1 MSLPRIAPLAGLA
14 GVALL
19 LAGCVSSAQEDPA
32 PSAETSDGAAGTQPS
47 GSDETVT
54 IGVVMASSGFMGP
67 IDTPP
72 LNAMKLE
79 AETIN
84 AAGGIAGQQIELKVI
99 DTGTNLDRYASAAT
113 ELIGGGAEV
122 LVVTCDYD
130 VSSPAALVAES
141 ENVLSVAPCIG
152 DPIYGPAGGLELGFS
167 MGSGTPGEATIQ
179 AEFAYEQG
187 WTSAVLLT
195 DTTLKYTQNQC
206 EIFEKRFTELGGT
219 IVAKYDYQ
227 QGDSVRETVSAVAA
241 GEEPAVIAN
250 CGYSPGGA
258 TVAKEMRDGGVNAPI
273 ISGFGMDGDFWTG
286 GIPGLSDYY
295 VVTYAAKNGDDP
307 NPAVNEAADA
317 YEAAYGERPSVGAFV
332 AGHSTLQAIKA
343 AYEEAGSWDGDKLT
357 AALETMGELDLMAGP
372 TKFSED
378 LHISVE
384 RPMRVLQVKDG
395 KLAFVEERAPEKVTF
410 AG

>member
-1 MSLPRIAPLAGLA
+1 MSLPRLSVPLAGLA
-14 GVALL
+14 GAALL
-19 LAGCVSSAQEDPA
+19 LSGCVSSAPTGGDA
-32 PSAETSDGAAGTQPS
+32 ATDGASTSTSAG
-47 GSDETVT
+47 GKVT

-79 AETIN
+79 VDRLN
-84 AAGGIAGQQIELKVI
+84 ADGGIGGQEVELKVI

-113 ELIGGGAEV
+113 ELLGGGAKA

-152 DPIYGPAGGLELGFS
+152 DPIYGPAGGLKNGFS

-219 IVAKYDYQ
+219 IIAKYDYQ
-227 QGDSVRETVSAVAA
+227 QGDSVRETVSSVAA
-241 GEEPAVIAN
+241 GEAPAVIAN

-258 TVAKEMRDGGVNAPI
+258 TVAKEMRDGGVTAPI

-307 NPAVNEAADA
+307 VPAVNEAADA
-317 YEAAYGERPSVGAFV
+317 YEKAYGERPSVGAFV
-332 AGHSTLQAIKA
+332 AGASTLQAIKA
-343 AYEEAGSWDGDKLT
+343 AYEKAGSWDGDKLT
-357 AALETMGELDLMAGP
+357 AALETMGPLDLLAGP
-372 TKFSED
+372 TEFSKD

-384 RPMRVLQVKDG
+384 RPMRVLVVKDG

>member
-1 MSLPRIAPLAGLA
+1 MSLPRKALPLVGLLGA
-14 GVALL
+14 ALA
-19 LAGCVSSAQEDPA
+19 LAGCVSSAPTDDA
-32 PSAETSDGAAGTQPS
+32 SAAGSPDASTAA
-47 GSDETVT
+47 GNVT

-79 AETIN
+79 ADKIN
-84 AAGGIAGQQIELKVI
+84 AEGGIGGQQVELKII
-99 DTGTNLDRYASAAT
+99 DTGTKLDRYASAAT
-113 ELIGGGAEV
+113 EVIDAGAKA

-130 VSSPAALVAES
+130 VSSPAALVAEGA
-141 ENVLSVAPCIG
+141 NMLNIAPCIG
-152 DPIYGPAGGLELGFS
+152 DPIYGPAGGLKNGFS

-179 AEFAYEQG
+179 AEFAYEKG
-187 WTSAVLLT
+187 WTTAVLLT

-206 EIFEKRFTELGGT
+206 EIFEKRFTELGGR
-219 IVAKYDYQ
+219 IISKHDYK

-241 GEEPAVIAN
+241 GEAPGVIAN

-258 TVAKEMRDGGVNAPI
+258 TVAKEMRDGGVTAPI

-307 NPAVNEAADA
+307 DPAVNEAAAA
-317 YEAAYGERPSVGAFV
+317 YEKAYKERPSVGAFV

-343 AYEEAGSWDGDKLT
+343 AYDKAGSWDGDKLT
-357 AALETMGELDLMAGP
+357 AALETMGSLDLLAGP
-372 TKFSED
+372 TEFSKD

-384 RPMRVLQVKDG
+384 RPMRVLEVKDG
-395 KLAFVEERAPEKVTF
+395 KLAFVEERTPEKVTF